1 MWITERASD
10 LTPGWHR
17 TGDVGHFDARERL
30 WYEGRLAHVITM
42 SDGPVSSV
50 AAEHAAQTVPGV
62 GRVAVVGV
70 GPRGSQSPVA
80 VIETVPP
87 AAKPHVAPA
96 DLAERVRATIDF
108 ATGLAVSAVL
118 VIPEQPTD
126 IRHNSKIDRAELSDW
141 AEQAL
146 ATGKMSA
153 L

>member
-1 MWITERASD
+1 M
-10 LTPGWHR
+10 
-17 TGDVGHFDARERL
+17 
-30 WYEGRLAHVITM
+30 
-42 SDGPVSSV
+42 
-50 AAEHAAQTVPGV
+50 
-62 GRVAVVGV
+62 
-70 GPRGSQSPVA
+70 
-80 VIETVPP
+80 
-87 AAKPHVAPA
+87 APA